1 MDLLSLLNEN
11 ARLTNAQLAVMLGKT
26 EEEVEKE
33 IADDQQKGII
43 KGYKALINWEKVD
56 HHKTTALIELKVQP
70 KKESGFDEI
79 AKKIMQFS
87 KVESVYLMSGGFD
100 LAVMVHGD
108 SIQDIAMFVA
118 KRLSPLDS
126 VLSTATHF
134 ILTRYKEGDVI
145 LTSPK
150 EEDRRNLL

>member
-33 IADDQQKGII
+33 ISYYQQKGII